1 MSLRYLAPPAMVLGV
16 GLGAVVGLAWRP
28 ALLVPLA
35 YAAGIAVGGT
45 VISRGEGAATRLR
58 VPAALATMHWSWGL
72 GFLSSPRDLV
82 R

>member
-16 GLGAVVGLAWRP
+16 GLGAVVGVSWRP
-28 ALLVPLA
+28 AWLVPLA
-35 YAAGIAVGGT
+35 YAAGILVGGM